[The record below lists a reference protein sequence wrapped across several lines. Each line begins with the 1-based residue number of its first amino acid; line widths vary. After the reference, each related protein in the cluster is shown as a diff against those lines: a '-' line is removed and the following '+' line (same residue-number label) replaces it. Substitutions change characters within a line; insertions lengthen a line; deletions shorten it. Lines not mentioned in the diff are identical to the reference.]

1 MEMNYNIRVGKA
13 MFMIVLYIYVI
24 LSVSPAL
31 AQTGVSK
38 GLDSIGAIYNIKYE
52 IPKDFNDLDTV
63 QLWRL
68 LMMTESSDGFTGY
81 LNLKINNVKYF
92 IDCYHQ
98 M

>member
-63 QLWRL
+63 QLWAPVND
-68 LMMTESSDGFTGY
+68 DGKFGWITGY

>member
-1 MEMNYNIRVGKA
+1 MNYNIRVGKA

-38 GLDSIGAIYNIKYE
+38 GLDSIGAIYNIKYK
-52 IPKDFNDLDTV
+52 ILMILIQYNYG
-63 QLWRL
+63 RL

>member
-52 IPKDFNDLDTV
+52 ILMILIQYNYG
-63 QLWRL
+63 RL

>member
-52 IPKDFNDLDTV
+52 IPKD
-63 QLWRL
+63 
-68 LMMTESSDGFTGY
+68 
-81 LNLKINNVKYF
+81 
-92 IDCYHQ
+92 
-98 M
+98 